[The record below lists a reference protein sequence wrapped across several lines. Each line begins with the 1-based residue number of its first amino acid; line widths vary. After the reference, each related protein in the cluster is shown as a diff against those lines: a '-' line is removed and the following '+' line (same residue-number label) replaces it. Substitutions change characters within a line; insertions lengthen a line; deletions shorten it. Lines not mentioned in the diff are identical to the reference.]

1 MRSERFGTTESPSS
15 PEKEK
20 SLGIDFFVSDH
31 NTGIQNIPVE
41 QERKLYADM
50 KDHGLSTVRF
60 DIGWKEVLPLA
71 GERDEKYFERYTDIL
86 KTIEAVGMK
95 PPTLVISNPP
105 DWAVK
110 LYETDKE
117 KYFEAYEEYL
127 VSVAELIEGSGA
139 KIYSAQLFN
148 EINNATLYKFID
160 AVDLPRCAQIA
171 RRTLSAVQ
179 PDIKIATSLI
189 AGNLSDNWPEKM
201 PVIKRKEDRPPVE
214 EYLDQYGPMLKE
226 NFDLVQ
232 IDYYPGV
239 WHLPVGAEES
249 TAGNLLGRKE
259 ARTNPSDSFTPRSL
273 NATLNNFALFK
284 RVAEKLS
291 SLGIPY
297 EIGESGFPTNAPYS
311 TEDRQRFAYD
321 TYFRALRQIL
331 VDFTSRGIS
340 LPERVGV
347 FGMQDAE
354 NPGYGGVIDKILK
367 IPGVQRAARL
377 IPNPENDWGLRKK
390 SGEVKSILQ
399 EKRKRLPTKAE
410 SAGKRTLDRGD
421 QEGISQLKKI
431 IEYVNRP
438 IDKEDTL

>member
-1 MRSERFGTTESPSS
+1 
-15 PEKEK
+15 
-20 SLGIDFFVSDH
+20 
-31 NTGIQNIPVE
+31 
-41 QERKLYADM
+41 
-50 KDHGLSTVRF
+50 
-60 DIGWKEVLPLA
+60 
-71 GERDEKYFERYTDIL
+71 
-86 KTIEAVGMK
+86 
-95 PPTLVISNPP
+95 
-105 DWAVK
+105 
-110 LYETDKE
+110 
-117 KYFEAYEEYL
+117 
-127 VSVAELIEGSGA
+127 
-139 KIYSAQLFN
+139 
-148 EINNATLYKFID
+148 
-160 AVDLPRCAQIA
+160 
-171 RRTLSAVQ
+171 
-179 PDIKIATSLI
+179 
-189 AGNLSDNWPEKM
+189 
-201 PVIKRKEDRPPVE
+201 
-214 EYLDQYGPMLKE
+214 
-226 NFDLVQ
+226 
-232 IDYYPGV
+232 
-239 WHLPVGAEES
+239 
-249 TAGNLLGRKE
+249 
-259 ARTNPSDSFTPRSL
+259 
-273 NATLNNFALFK
+273 
-284 RVAEKLS
+284 VAEKLS